1 MSAQRDELRVP
12 KGTVIFR
19 QGDPGHEMFVI
30 SEGQVRLAIGTGGIE
45 KEVGLFGPGMFF
57 GELSLL
63 SEEPRS
69 ATATAAEDST
79 LLVIG
84 RDVFKMMV
92 QDDLDIVFRMM
103 NIQGQRLGRTN
114 QPVQDLTQRMVRV
127 RVAARCLQRLGG
139 TDPQLPFTVDMQQ
152 LASELAVSPEAVNAT
167 VTDLVQR
174 GIGSVEGHRWS
185 IQKHE
190 HVDQLI
196 AALCAYAAG
205 PLTASVHVGP
215 SSA

>member
-30 SEGQVRLAIGTGGIE
+30 SKGQVRLTIGTGGIE
-45 KEVGLFGPGMFF
+45 KEVGLFGPGTFF

-69 ATATAAEDST
+69 ATATDAEDST

-92 QDDLDIVFRMM
+92 QDELDMVFRMM
-103 NIQGQRLGRTN
+103 KIMDQRLVRSSQAILVLN
-114 QPVQDLTQRMVRV
+114 QRM
-127 RVAARCLQRLGG
+127 
-139 TDPQLPFTVDMQQ
+139 
-152 LASELAVSPEAVNAT
+152 
-167 VTDLVQR
+167 
-174 GIGSVEGHRWS
+174 EGMR
-185 IQKHE
+185 
-190 HVDQLI
+190 
-196 AALCAYAAG
+196 
-205 PLTASVHVGP
+205 
-215 SSA
+215 

>member
-1 MSAQRDELRVP
+1 MSVQRDELRVP

-30 SEGQVRLAIGTGGIE
+30 SEGQVRLTIGTGGIE
-45 KEVGLFGPGMFF
+45 KEVGLFGPGEFF

-103 NIQGQRLGRTN
+103 NIQGRRLGRTN

-127 RVAARCLQRLGG
+127 RVAAHCLQHLGG
-139 TDPQLPFTVDMQQ
+139 TNPQLPFTVEMQQ
-152 LASELAVSPEAVNAT
+152 LASELAVNPAAVTAT

-174 GIGSVEGHRWS
+174 GIGSIEAHHWN
-185 IQKHE
+185 IQKRE

-205 PLTASVHVGP
+205 PGA
-215 SSA
+215 

>member
-30 SEGQVRLAIGTGGIE
+30 SEGQVRLPIGTGGLE
-45 KEVGLFGPGMFF
+45 KEVGWFGPGTFF

-92 QDDLDIVFRMM
+92 QDDREIVFRMM
-103 NIQGQRLGRTN
+103 NLQGQRLGRTN
-114 QPVQDLTQRMVRV
+114 PPIQALTQRMVRV
-127 RVAARCLQRLGG
+127 
-139 TDPQLPFTVDMQQ
+139 
-152 LASELAVSPEAVNAT
+152 
-167 VTDLVQR
+167 
-174 GIGSVEGHRWS
+174 
-185 IQKHE
+185 
-190 HVDQLI
+190 
-196 AALCAYAAG
+196 
-205 PLTASVHVGP
+205 
-215 SSA
+215 

>member
-12 KGTVIFR
+12 KVTVLFR
-19 QGDPGHEMFVI
+19 QCDPGEERFVM
-30 SEGQVRLAIGTGGIE
+30 SEGQVRLTIGTGGIE
-45 KEVGLFGPGMFF
+45 KEVGLFVPGTFF

-114 QPVQDLTQRMVRV
+114 PPIQELTQRMVRV
-127 RVAARCLQRLGG
+127 RVAAHCLQRLCG
-139 TDPQLPFTVDMQQ
+139 TNPQLPYRADLQQ
-152 LASELAVSPEAVNAT
+152 LASE
-167 VTDLVQR
+167 R
-174 GIGSVEGHRWS
+174 G
-185 IQKHE
+185 
-190 HVDQLI
+190 
-196 AALCAYAAG
+196 
-205 PLTASVHVGP
+205 VHSDVVG
-215 SSA
+215 

>member
-1 MSAQRDELRVP
+1 MVMPAQRDELRAP

-30 SEGQVRLAIGTGGIE
+30 SEGQVRLTIGTGGVE
-45 KEVGLFGPGMFF
+45 KEVGLFGRGMFF

-84 RDVFKMMV
+84 RDVFKMML
-92 QDDLDIVFRMM
+92 QDDLDIVSRMM

-114 QPVQDLTQRMVRV
+114 QPIQDLTQRMVRV
-127 RVAARCLQRLGG
+127 RVAAHCLQRLGG
-139 TDPQLPFTVDMQQ
+139 TNPQVPFGVDMPQPV
-152 LASELAVSPEAVNAT
+152 SELGVNCEGVGAT
-167 VTDLVQR
+167 VTDLV
-174 GIGSVEGHRWS
+174 
-185 IQKHE
+185 
-190 HVDQLI
+190 
-196 AALCAYAAG
+196 AG
-205 PLTASVHVGP
+205 GAGCW
-215 SSA
+215 